1 MKTLIK
7 TLLASLLLPTLMI
20 SCSDDDAPKPEG
32 KNPDTAAIMPVD
44 RFSADAG
51 TLMVRD
57 ASNGLPAADAPIN
70 FDQAPFITTGFGP
83 DGNSVDY
90 YNFDVMPTAAIPI
103 YVPMLDGQ
111 PVDGQLF
118 IIDKV
123 PGEAGYNDFWTV
135 NEVVVPKDYVANSL
149 ASFDDIV
156 ASGYKVNATTNIVNC
171 PVVPKGS
178 TASKRF
184 GNADKSLH
192 RGWFKGK
199 IVHYFT
205 FEEKALSGAAVPVS
219 PIYVTFNINPDQPN
233 GGPASGFVTENGTS
247 QTHNVLATLPADAG
261 YSPLWSVNVFDNA
274 DFGEVSNLST
284 AQTANILGMGVA
296 LVNCPVVS
304 Q

>member
-1 MKTLIK
+1 MNTFSKFAFYALF
-7 TLLASLLLPTLMI
+7 LGSLFAS
-20 SCSDDDAPKPEG
+20 CKDDESPKPEG

-57 ASNGLPAADAPIN
+57 ASNGLPAADAPVN
-70 FDQAPFITTGFGP
+70 FDQAPFITTGYGP
-83 DGNSVDY
+83 NGQSVDY
-90 YNFDVMPTAAIPI
+90 YNFDVMPTTAIPI
-103 YVPMLDGQ
+103 FVPMYSGQ

-123 PGEAGYNDFWTV
+123 PGEAGYNDFWQV
-135 NEVVVPKDYVANSL
+135 NEVTVPKDYVVNSL
-149 ASFDDIV
+149 ASYDDIV
-156 ASGYKVNATTNIVNC
+156 AAGYAIKPTTNIVNC

-184 GNADKSLH
+184 NGADNSLH
-192 RGWFKGK
+192 RGWYKGK
-199 IVHYFT
+199 LVHYFT
-205 FEEKALSGAAVPVS
+205 FEEKALSGNSVPIS
-219 PIYVTFNINPDQPN
+219 PIYVTFNVNPDQPN
-233 GGPASGFVTENGTS
+233 GGPASGFVTESGSS

-274 DFGEVSNLST
+274 DFNEVSNLTT
-284 AQTANILGMGVA
+284 AQAANILGSGVA
-296 LVNCPVVS
+296 LVNCPVVK